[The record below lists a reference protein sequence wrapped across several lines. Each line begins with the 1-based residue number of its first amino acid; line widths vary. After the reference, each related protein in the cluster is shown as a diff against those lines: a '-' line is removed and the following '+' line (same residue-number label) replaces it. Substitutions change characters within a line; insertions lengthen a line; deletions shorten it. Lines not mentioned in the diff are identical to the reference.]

1 MFVIQSMYLQ
11 LDKLKNK
18 NLSCS
23 ARQNFFSCFTRNKF
37 NRAFTL
43 VEALVALSI
52 LIVGIISGFILV
64 TKALY
69 NVTIIQDRLTASF
82 LAQEG
87 IELVRQIRDTNYLK
101 TLGGASTDWDDNLKT
116 DGDYLIAADI
126 YTGTVI
132 LPLPPWQDKSLYYHP
147 SSGLYNYDNT
157 GDATPTVF
165 KRKMNI
171 THVSSDEIR
180 VQSIMNWKSRN
191 INFSFTVE
199 DHLFN
204 WLKL

>member
-1 MFVIQSMYLQ
+1 MYLQ

-18 NLSCS
+18 NLSRS
-23 ARQNFFSCFTRNKF
+23 ARQNLFSCFARNKF

-43 VEALVALSI
+43 VEALIALSI

-69 NVTIIQDRLTASF
+69 DVTIIQDRLTASF

-87 IELVRQIRDTNYLK
+87 LEFVRQIRDTNYLK
-101 TLGGASTDWDDNLKT
+101 TLGSTSTDWDKGLQDGPYIISANPNPPGSISLKLLEGT
-116 DGDYLIAADI
+116 KYLK
-126 YTGTVI
+126 YNPTTG
-132 LPLPPWQDKSLYYHP
+132 LF
-147 SSGLYNYDNT
+147 NYDSGELT
-157 GDATPTVF
+157 SFQRT
-165 KRKMNI
+165 I
-171 THVSSDEIR
+171 QIIHVSSDEIR

-191 INFSFTVE
+191 IDFSFTAE

>member
-1 MFVIQSMYLQ
+1 MIKTRYKIQ
-11 LDKLKNK
+11 N
-18 NLSCS
+18 
-23 ARQNFFSCFTRNKF
+23 TRYK
-37 NRAFTL
+37 RAFTL

-69 NVTIIQDRLTASF
+69 DVTIIQDRLTASF

-87 IELVRQIRDTNYLK
+87 LELVRQIRDTNYLK
-101 TLGGASTDWDDNLKT
+101 TLGDTPTAWDNGLQPNFPIE
-116 DGDYLIAADI
+116 DYLI
-126 YTGTVI
+126 YVQSGNVF
-132 LPLPPWQDKSLYYHP
+132 LSPWQDKTLFYHP
-147 SSGLYNYDNT
+147 SSGLYNYDDS
-157 GDATPTVF
+157 GDALPTVF

-171 THVSSDEIR
+171 THVSADEIR
-180 VQSIMNWKSRN
+180 VQAIMDWQSKN
-191 INFSFTVE
+191 IQFTSGIIAE

>member
-1 MFVIQSMYLQ
+1 MIKTRYKIQ
-11 LDKLKNK
+11 N
-18 NLSCS
+18 
-23 ARQNFFSCFTRNKF
+23 TRYK
-37 NRAFTL
+37 RAFTL

-87 IELVRQIRDTNYLK
+87 IELVRQIKDTNYLK
-101 TLGGASTDWDDNLKT
+101 TLSGTSTDWDNNLKT
-116 DGDYLIAADI
+116 DGDYLISADI
-126 YTGTVI
+126 NAETVI
-132 LPLPPWQDKSLYYHP
+132 LLPWQDKSLYYHP
-147 SSGLYNYDNT
+147 SFGLYNYDNT

-165 KRKMNI
+165 KRKINI
-171 THVSSDEIR
+171 IHVSSDEIR
-180 VQSIMNWKSRN
+180 VQIIMDWQSKN
-191 INFSFTVE
+191 IKFTRGIIAE